1 MNPSRELPTRAM
13 PAAPRED
20 VPSYIKWFYFQTTS
34 NIALINCTLGGP
46 LFSLYLGTLGLDAA
60 RIGMVVSLFPFMQVL
75 ALVSG
80 GLVERMGFRRAF
92 VVFHGVRKFFVI
104 ALAAAPWVLA
114 TWGPAVAF
122 GFVAACVAVFGIL
135 RSLGETAI
143 YPWMKEFIPDECRG
157 RVLGTA
163 VVWSA
168 ITTVAGMLL
177 LSGLVHQG
185 AKWGWRP
192 ATPFQLAFV
201 VLPLLALCGV
211 MGTTKLPG
219 GHSPRRHKPLAIFF
233 CGLKRALRDANF
245 RRFLLGDAMIV
256 GISALFV
263 GLMPVYLLTVAA
275 FDSAQILLLG
285 IAQMAGAV
293 CSGYFNGRAVDRLG
307 SRRVLLRILAGF
319 SLLPILWLALPG
331 LGRWSIPAAYLV
343 YFLFGFVYN
352 GAAIAIVRILYNGI
366 VPQKRKTEYLAVRY
380 AVSGALAGFFPLL
393 GGLSVCWMD
402 GVSKHGVFSYL
413 PAFLA
418 CTLASLG
425 GVIVFR
431 KVGGGDAAR

>member
-1 MNPSRELPTRAM
+1 MNPSRELPIPTM

-20 VPSYIKWFYFQTTS
+20 VPPYIKWFYFQTTS
-34 NIALINCTLGGP
+34 NIALINCTLGGA

-92 VVFHGVRKFFVI
+92 VIFHGARKFFVI

-114 TWGPAVAF
+114 MWGPAVAF
-122 GFVAACVAVFGIL
+122 GFVATCVAVFGIL

-168 ITTVAGMLL
+168 ITTVVGMLL

-219 GHSPRRHKPLAIFF
+219 GHSPSRHKPLSVFF
-233 CGLKRALRDANF
+233 RGLKRALRDANF

-285 IAQMAGAV
+285 IAQMGGAV

-319 SLLPILWLALPG
+319 SLMPALWLALPG
-331 LGRWSIPAAYLV
+331 LGGWSIPAAYLV

-352 GAAIAIVRILYNGI
+352 GAAIAVVRILYNGI

-402 GVSKHGVFSYL
+402 GLAKHGVCSYL

-418 CTLASLG
+418 CMLASLG

-431 KVGGGDAAR
+431 KVGEAGATR

>member
-1 MNPSRELPTRAM
+1 MNPSRELPIRTT
-13 PAAPRED
+13 PGDPRED
-20 VPSYIKWFYFQTTS
+20 VPRYIKWFYFQTTS

-75 ALVSG
+75 ALASG

-92 VVFHGVRKFFVI
+92 VIFHGVRKFFVI

-168 ITTVAGMLL
+168 ITTVVGMLL

-185 AKWGWRP
+185 ARLGWRP

-219 GHSPRRHKPLAIFF
+219 GHAPRRHKPLSVFF
-233 CGLKRALRDANF
+233 RGLKRALRDAHF

-402 GVSKHGVFSYL
+402 GVSKHGVCSYL

-418 CTLASLG
+418 CMLASLG

-431 KVGGGDAAR
+431 GVNGGDAAR

>member
-1 MNPSRELPTRAM
+1 MNPSRELPIRTT
-13 PAAPRED
+13 PGDPRED
-20 VPSYIKWFYFQTTS
+20 VPRYIKWFYFQTTS

-104 ALAAAPWVLA
+104 ALAAAPWVL
-114 TWGPAVAF
+114 TMWGPAVAF
-122 GFVAACVAVFGIL
+122 GFVAACVAAFGIL

-192 ATPFQLAFV
+192 AAPFQLAFV

-219 GHSPRRHKPLAIFF
+219 GHAPRRHKPLAIFF
-233 CGLKRALRDANF
+233 RGLKRALRDAHF

-263 GLMPVYLLTVAA
+263 GLMPVYLLTVAG
-275 FDSAQILLLG
+275 FDSAQIVLLG
-285 IAQMAGAV
+285 IAQMGGAV

-352 GAAIAIVRILYNGI
+352 GAAIAVVRILYNGI

-402 GVSKHGVFSYL
+402 SASKHGVCSYL

-418 CTLASLG
+418 CMLASLG

>member
-1 MNPSRELPTRAM
+1 MNPSRELPIRAM
-13 PAAPRED
+13 PGAPREG

-75 ALVSG
+75 ALASG

-168 ITTVAGMLL
+168 ITTVVGMLL

-185 AKWGWRP
+185 AKLGWRP
-192 ATPFQLAFV
+192 ATPYQLAFV

-219 GHSPRRHKPLAIFF
+219 GYSPRRHKPLSVFF
-233 CGLKRALRDANF
+233 RGLKRALRDAHF

-275 FDSAQILLLG
+275 FDSAQIVLLG
-285 IAQMAGAV
+285 IAQMGGAV

-319 SLLPILWLALPG
+319 SLLPALWLALPG

-352 GAAIAIVRILYNGI
+352 GAAIAVVRILYNGI

-402 GVSKHGVFSYL
+402 SVSKHGVCSYL

-418 CTLASLG
+418 CMLASLG

-431 KVGGGDAAR
+431 KVGESAAR